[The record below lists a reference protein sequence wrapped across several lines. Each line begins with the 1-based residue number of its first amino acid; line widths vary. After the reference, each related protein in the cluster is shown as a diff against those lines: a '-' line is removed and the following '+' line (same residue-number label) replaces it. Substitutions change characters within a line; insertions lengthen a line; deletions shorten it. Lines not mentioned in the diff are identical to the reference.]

1 MKFFISNHIG
11 IYDNALKQKDCEILI
26 DQFEKSTTIIDGGI
40 FMDGEFVKEHSHK
53 KCKEIKDTH
62 LEDKSI
68 ISNIIDVRIKQSMEK
83 YKKQFP
89 SVDKYLCDWKIDDGY
104 NFQKYEAED
113 DGYKKWHCEQSGGPA
128 SHRLLAWMFYVNDAK
143 CGTEFMDYGIVK
155 AKRGRCVIW
164 PAGWT
169 HVHRG
174 VIPNKGLKYIVT
186 GWCSYLESK

>member
-11 IYDNALKQKDCEILI
+11 IYDNALNQKDCEILI

-40 FMDGEFVKEHSHK
+40 FLGGEYVKEHSHK
-53 KCKEIKDTH
+53 KCKEIKHTH
-62 LEDKSI
+62 LLDKSI
-68 ISNIIDVRIKQSMEK
+68 ISNIIHVRIKQSMEK

-89 SVDKYLCDWKIDDGY
+89 AVDEYLCDWEIDIGY

-113 DGYKKWHCEQSGGPA
+113 DGYKMWHCEQSGGRA
-128 SHRLLAWMFYVNDAK
+128 SQRILAWMFYVNDAE
-143 CGTEFMDYGIVK
+143 CGTEFMDYGRVK

-186 GWCSYLESK
+186 GWASYLQSK